1 MKTRIGAIIFIGI
14 FGLVGCVAVPVPAV
28 TVTERVTDTTQDNSE
43 IEPED
48 SGNSETNK
56 SETIGQQNAIKSA
69 QSYLS
74 FSAFS
79 RKGLIGQLE
88 FEGYSNSDATYAVDS
103 LNVNWNEQAAKSA
116 AQYLEF
122 SSFSRQGLIDQL
134 VFEGYSTSEA
144 EFGVNAVGY

>member
-1 MKTRIGAIIFIGI
+1 MKTRVGVIIFVSL

-28 TVTERVTDTTQDNSE
+28 TVTERVTDNSQDKSG
-43 IEPED
+43 IEPEE
-48 SGNSETNK
+48 SGNSGADN

-69 QSYLS
+69 QTYLS

-88 FEGYSNSDATYAVDS
+88 FEGYSNADATYAVDS
-103 LNVNWNEQAAKSA
+103 LNVDWKEQAAKSA

-134 VFEGYSTSEA
+134 VFEGYTKSEA